1 MTNNSLL
8 ICIFIFSIIISSVVG
23 YILGRIN
30 SISGNYVSQSKKSEK
45 KHVITNSI
53 SDISIDDKKF
63 VTDIK
68 TDSFEK
74 KYDSLGDTK
83 KSKDNI
89 KNSVNKLKNMKG

>member
-8 ICIFIFSIIISSVVG
+8 ICIFIFSIIISGVLG

-30 SISGNYVSQSKKSEK
+30 NISGNYVSQLKRSQK
-45 KHVITNSI
+45 KHIITNSI
-53 SDISIDDKKF
+53 SDISINDKKF

-74 KYDSLGDTK
+74 KYDNLGDTK
-83 KSKDNI
+83 KSEDNI